1 MLTVKNVFHL
11 PNRAA
16 EGFVRSLFALLK
28 VSLCVPD
35 HTTLSRRGETL
46 KVKLPKKASGHL
58 DIVMDSAC
66 LKIYDE
72 GKWNIRPQ
80 GKSKRRTWRKL
91 HLGVDA
97 ESGEFQ
103 AGELTEAKVSDDA
116 MVEPL
121 LEQIDQPIDSLAA
134 DKRKVYDSVNK
145 QAPNAKAL
153 IPPRKNARIWQQL
166 ISRPNALSE
175 TKICVTS
182 ASNAAK
188 PGRTILVTMSVPW
201 QKLPC
206 FASKPSLAMPFLP
219 DC

>member
-206 FASKPSLAMPFLP
+206 FA
-219 DC
+219 